1 MYNNYTD
8 DDSGRQA
15 PTVLMIQ
22 LTEGRDRTMKTE
34 SLRNRIRSGEI
45 TIGSWL
51 QIGHPAVLEYMAEF
65 GFEWLTV
72 DLEHSDI
79 TIDVFTNMLRG
90 LGSHSTKVF
99 ARVKMNSILDIRQV
113 LDVGAHGVIVP
124 LVNNAEEARR
134 AVSAAKYAP
143 EGERGYAFC
152 RANKYGINFNDYAR
166 NANAETIVIIMIESK
181 EAIANID
188 EILVVEGVDGVL
200 IGPYDLSGSL
210 GIPGQTQSP
219 LVQEAMSSVIASCK
233 KHKKAVGIH
242 LVTPDEG
249 SIQSTIR
256 KGFSFIALGM
266 DNVFLG
272 QAIEA
277 NLKIA
282 KKVIEGFQDK
292 DA

>member
-1 MYNNYTD
+1 MTPKIKGNER
-8 DDSGRQA
+8 S
-15 PTVLMIQ
+15 
-22 LTEGRDRTMKTE
+22 MKSN
-34 SLRNRIRSGEI
+34 SLHHRIRSGEI
-45 TIGSWL
+45 TLGSWL

-79 TIDVFTNMLRG
+79 TIEAFTNMLRG
-90 LGSHSTKVF
+90 AGGRSTKVF
-99 ARVKMNSILDIRQV
+99 ARVKKNSPLDIRQV

-124 LVNNAEEARR
+124 LVNNAEEACK
-134 AVSAAKYAP
+134 AVAAAKYAP

-152 RANKYGINFNDYAR
+152 RANKYGINFSDYSR
-166 NANAETIVIIMIESK
+166 NANEETVVIIMIESK
-181 EAIANID
+181 EAVANID
-188 EILVVEGVDGVL
+188 EILLVEGVDGVL

-210 GIPGQTQSP
+210 GIPGQTGSL
-219 LVQEAMSSVIASCK
+219 LVQEAMDSVIASCRK
-233 KHKKAVGIH
+233 NRKAAGIH

-249 SIQSTIR
+249 SIQAIIS

-277 NLKIA
+277 SLGMA
-282 KKVIEGFQDK
+282 KKVIDDFQSQK
-292 DA
+292 A